1 MTPDEIALLVSGIAL
16 GAQAMLITQ
25 AIQNCLDDR
34 RERRVLDEAR
44 ARIART
50 EATEA
55 MREGV
60 DRFRATLHDGG
71 HLPKEE
77 A

>member
-1 MTPDEIALLVSGIAL
+1 MTPDEIALLVSGTAL
-16 GAQAMLITQ
+16 GAQSMLITQ
-25 AIQNCLDDR
+25 AVQQYLDDR
-34 RERRVLDEAR
+34 RDRRRLDEAR
-44 ARIART
+44 ARIARA

-60 DRFRATLHDGG
+60 DRFRATMHDGG
-71 HLPKEE
+71 RLPKEG

>member
-16 GAQAMLITQ
+16 GAQSMLITQ
-25 AIQNCLDDR
+25 AVQHYLDDR
-34 RERRVLDEAR
+34 RDMKAR
-44 ARIART
+44 AAAAACITDPPA
-50 EATEA
+50 
-55 MREGV
+55 
-60 DRFRATLHDGG
+60 G